1 MKPYRLKHVPTGM
14 YYRPGGGSPGNTLS
28 IKGKVYNS
36 GVNGLSYMGKKDKD
50 YEFEVFTRRGSDVH
64 VRTKMRGWSDYGHY
78 FVKTKVKVS
87 DFVKEEIDVTKDDS
101 VLWDRAI
108 SLLKEAADSGSPT
121 LKNEIKSFLQEIK
134 NKK

>member
-14 YYRPGGGSPGNTLS
+14 YYRPGGSSGSTLS
-28 IKGKVYNS
+28 VKGKVYNS

-50 YEFEVFTRRGSDVH
+50 YEFEVFTKKDSIVH
-64 VRTKMRGWSDYGHY
+64 VNSQSLEWSSYGSY

-87 DFVKEEIDVTKDDS
+87 DFVKEEIDVAKDDS
-101 VLWDRAI
+101 VLWDRAV
-108 SLLKEAADSGSPT
+108 SLLKEAASGGSPA